1 MQTQNGRVY
10 YKSTL
15 AGIRSAISLCLTRP
29 PYHISI
35 THDKAFMS
43 SNHVLTGMI
52 KNSKREG
59 KDVTTHKKPVAEGDI
74 EKLYSSGFF
83 NTDV

>member
-1 MQTQNGRVY
+1 MEGFITNQHLLEFTQQY
-10 YKSTL
+10 
-15 AGIRSAISLCLTRP
+15 LCLTRP